1 MPIVNI
7 ILFVLTLVDTI
18 LYFLFRNTM
27 SSSHLI
33 LFDCSFIVLIIANI
47 VTSLIQIRR
56 RKK

>member
-1 MPIVNI
+1 MTIVNI

>member
-1 MPIVNI
+1 MSIVNI

>member
-1 MPIVNI
+1 MTIVNI

-33 LFDCSFIVLIIANI
+33 LFDCAFIVLIIANI